1 MPEPAIATSKPLHI
15 KGVRMVWPR
24 LLAYRLDRLLVIEG
38 RDLLMSFSIEDD
50 KPRMRELRPL
60 GYRPASM
67 SLSLSRRF
75 VLLGNEVENWYELR
89 DAQTLE
95 AFTTF
100 SEPERFPCAFASLE
114 DMDVLVV
121 ARRPGVLELVSLPDG
136 DVLGRST
143 RPTGRPFVVANVV
156 TVGGGQ
162 SVALVGHPYLGLYSS
177 HVLVET
183 KALESADGLALKAEL
198 DRAVSA
204 RGDLDLAVGPCG
216 WDDMLVYSGNPGPRA
231 APGSER
237 GGLAVRKLDTGEAV
251 EELGCAMALGPR
263 SPLMGTS
270 LVVAMAVDDGVRLQ
284 PRRGFDA
291 EPRLIAARAVS
302 FDPDAGRLALATPE
316 STVELVE
323 LART

>member
-1 MPEPAIATSKPLHI
+1 MSETAIATSRQLQI

-24 LLAYRLDRLLVIEG
+24 LLAYRLDRLLVVEG
-38 RDLLMSFSIEDD
+38 RDLLMSFAVDD
-50 KPRMRELRPL
+50 DRPRVRELRAL

-67 SLSLSRRF
+67 TLSPSRRYAL
-75 VLLGNEVENWYELR
+75 VGNDAGNWYEVR

-95 AFTTF
+95 PFTTF

-114 DMDVLVV
+114 DLDVLVV
-121 ARRPGVLELVSLPDG
+121 ARRPGLLELVSLPDG
-136 DVLGRST
+136 DVVGRST
-143 RPTGRPFVVANVV
+143 RPSGKPFVVANVV

-162 SVALVGHPYLGLYSS
+162 RVALVGHPYLGLYSR

-183 KALESADGLALKAEL
+183 AALERGSPEVKEALDSAVAG
-198 DRAVSA
+198 

-216 WDDMLVYSGNPGPRA
+216 WDDMLVYAGNPGPGA
-231 APGSER
+231 APNGADR
-237 GGLAVRKLDTGEAV
+237 GRLTVRKLAGGDAA
-251 EELGCAMALGPR
+251 EELACGFALGPR

-270 LVVAMAVDDGVRLQ
+270 LVVAMAVDDGVRVQ
-284 PRRGFDA
+284 PRQGFA
-291 EPRLIAARAVS
+291 AQPLAFAARAVS

-316 STVELVE
+316 STIALVE